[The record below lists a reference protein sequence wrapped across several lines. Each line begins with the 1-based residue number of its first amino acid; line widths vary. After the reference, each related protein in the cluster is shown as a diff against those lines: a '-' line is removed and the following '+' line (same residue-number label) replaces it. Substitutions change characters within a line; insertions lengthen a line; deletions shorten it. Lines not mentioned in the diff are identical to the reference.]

1 MLAVG
6 LASLLALQ
14 LPPPAQSFPAFDPLW
29 ERVLVGPPPVA
40 GASLVEPG
48 ALGEG
53 SAPPA
58 SSTRGRFAHDA
69 QGLRMLEKAPWGESL
84 WLSPLS
90 VDDGVVRARLR
101 AGETLSSTLLLRAA
115 LDDKSGD
122 LHTGL
127 SVGIDKDKL
136 RIHRFEH
143 GVPRYLGAEAA
154 LEGGVVPG
162 STVELVVVLAGPV
175 VSVTVYD
182 GATLRPRAQL
192 VVHDRGSLSGR
203 VGWRVAKEQDA
214 QSALTLLTVGRA
226 ADAAGLAARDEGAG
240 AERLLVFPAGER
252 ERLPHDLRARVVAVE
267 SEGGREQAVMV
278 TDPLG
283 QERALRAG
291 IQVLRQ
297 ETQMPWKYL
306 DPALYARLGKP
317 PTRTA
322 TGFRI
327 DESYKDAAMVEALL
341 KGFAERF
348 PEQSYLLEIGRSR
361 EGRPLWALKISDNP
375 REDEDESAVLL
386 DGAHHGG
393 ELLTPEFVLD
403 AIQVLLERYAKDA
416 SVRALVDSLEIWC
429 VPLVN
434 VDGNARYIHHT
445 RDYDRKNGLDV
456 EGDGDVDGWD
466 GVDLYRNYPVRWG
479 GLGEV
484 GSRSNPFHYRY
495 RGPAAG
501 SEPEIRA
508 MMALAE
514 RERFVASIDFHTNA
528 TKILVPY
535 TDPSMKSPVVNE
547 AWTVAEEL
555 ANQLPLQVNGQ
566 RYTVARNLYPVDGT
580 AQDWL
585 RFAHGTVALLVEG
598 PTNNPLPYSKGRNPA
613 VIGTRPTWRLLLE
626 RVRGGPGLAGHVTD
640 EDGTPVLAEVLVHEQ
655 RPMEGERWTTRPRDG
670 RFARLLTAPGRYTVR
685 VRAPGFADAMR
696 TVDVP
701 VAATARL
708 DFVLKRAPS
717 P

>member
-1 MLAVG
+1 MLALA

-14 LPPPAQSFPAFDPLW
+14 LPPPSQSFPAFDPLW
-29 ERVLVGPPPVA
+29 ERVLVGPAPVT
-40 GASLVEPG
+40 GAALVEDG
-48 ALGEG
+48 ATGERAA
-53 SAPPA
+53 APAPV
-58 SSTRGRFAHDA
+58 TRGRFAHDA

-84 WLSPLS
+84 WLSPRS
-90 VDDGVVRARLR
+90 IDDGVVRARLR
-101 AGETLSSTLLLRAA
+101 AGDTLSSALLVRAA
-115 LDDKSGD
+115 LDDKTGD

-127 SVGIDKDKL
+127 SIGLDKGKL
-136 RIHRFEH
+136 RVHRFEH
-143 GVPRYLGAEAA
+143 GVPRYLGAEAS
-154 LEGGVVPG
+154 LEGGVVAG
-162 STVELVVVLAGPV
+162 STLELVVVLAGPL
-175 VSVTVYD
+175 VSVSVYD
-182 GATLRPRAQL
+182 GATLLPRAQL
-192 VVHDRGSLSGR
+192 VAHDRGSSSGR

-214 QSALTLLTVGRA
+214 KSALTLLSVGRA
-226 ADAAGLAARDEGAG
+226 ADAAGLMAKDEGAG

-267 SEGGREQAVMV
+267 NEGGRELAVMV

-291 IQVLRQ
+291 ISPVRKQ
-297 ETQMPWKYL
+297 TQMPWKYL
-306 DPALYARLGKP
+306 DPALYARLGKA

-361 EGRPLWALKISDNP
+361 EGRPIWALKISDHP
-375 REDEDESAVLL
+375 RQDEDESAVLL

-393 ELLTPEFVLD
+393 ELLTPELVLD
-403 AIQVLLERYAKDA
+403 AIQVLLERYGKDA

-434 VDGNARYIHHT
+434 VDGNTRYIHQT
-445 RDYDRKNGLDV
+445 RDYDRKNGLDI

-501 SEPEIRA
+501 SEPEIQA

-547 AWTVAEEL
+547 AWTVAEEI
-555 ANQLPLQVNGQ
+555 ANQLPMQVNGQ

-598 PTNNPLPYSKGRNPA
+598 PTNNPLPYAKGRSPA
-613 VIGTRPTWRLLLE
+613 VLGTRPTWRLLLE
-626 RVRGGPGLAGHVTD
+626 RVRGGPGLVGHVSD
-640 EDGTPVLAEVLVHEQ
+640 EAGKPVLAEVIVEEQ
-655 RPMEGERWTTRPRDG
+655 RPQEGERWTTRPRDG
-670 RFARLLTAPGRYTVR
+670 RFARLLASPGRYTVR
-685 VRAPGFADAMR
+685 VRAEGHAEMVR
-696 TVDVP
+696 SVDVP
-701 VAATARL
+701 VAGVARL
-708 DFVLKRAPS
+708 ELVLQRAARP
-717 P
+717 